1 MMRPSEPLIRSAR
14 HLRISPPVSLTGVSA
29 LFIFLVAVAGLGD
42 ALTGKLARAG
52 QAGQASATFIGGE
65 RCATCHPHQQKAWL
79 GSHHDLAMQEAGE
92 DTVLGDFD
100 DTTFT
105 HFGVT
110 SRFFRRNGGFFINTE
125 GPDGKL
131 ADYQISHTF
140 GVTPLQQYLVSFP
153 DGRMQALSIAW
164 DARPREAGGGRWF
177 HLYPDEPIPPQDELH
192 WTRPSQ
198 NWNWMCAECHST
210 NLKRNYDS
218 ATDRYRTTWS
228 ELDVSCEA
236 CHGPGSNHL
245 AWAEGMAANQ
255 PVEPAVA
262 ATKGLVVALD
272 ERRGVTWSPDASGK
286 SVRDPPPRGH
296 REVEV
301 CAQCHSRRAS
311 LADGL
316 RHGSPLLETHDP
328 VLLSPGLYFADGQQQ
343 DEVYN
348 YGSFLQSRMY
358 AQGVTC
364 SDCHDPHS
372 GRLRAPGNSLCAQC
386 HAPARYDQPSH
397 SLHPLGSVGAQCV
410 ACHMPARTYM
420 VVDPRHDHAMRVPRP
435 DLSQRLGTPDP
446 CTACHQDK
454 DAAWAAEVI
463 AAAFGPERKGYQPF
477 ASALHAG
484 RSGEPGAAK
493 RLTALIQD
501 QGAPAIARASALREL
516 EAYLS
521 PASLPLLAVALR
533 DSDPLVRGAA
543 LETLLLLPMPRRP
556 SLALPL
562 LDDPVRMVRLKAARA
577 LAPVP
582 DESLST
588 RDRARLKDVMA
599 DYVAAQEA
607 NAERPEAHLSLGLFH
622 AERGQ
627 DAKAEAEYRAA
638 IKLEAGFA
646 PAYVNL
652 ADLYRATR
660 REGEAEAVL
669 LQGLGQRPR
678 DASLTHALGLLRVRQ
693 GRPDEALRLLARAAT
708 LSPDNP
714 RYAYVLAV
722 AQHDR
727 GQPGEA
733 RATLAQALERFPY
746 HPELLAAGVSY
757 AQEAGDGTTAARLAE
772 RLDQLATSSP

>member
-1 MMRPSEPLIRSAR
+1 MSPSQPLVRFACQ
-14 HLRISPPVSLTGVSA
+14 LRIFPRTA
-29 LFIFLVAVAGLGD
+29 LARRFTLVIPLVAAAGLGG
-42 ALTGKLARAG
+42 AVPGELARAG
-52 QAGQASATFIGGE
+52 QYSQARATFIGRE
-65 RCATCHPHQQKAWL
+65 RCAACHPHQQEAWL
-79 GSHHDLAMQEAGE
+79 GSHHDLAMQEARD
-92 DTVLGDFD
+92 DTVRGDFND
-100 DTTFT
+100 ASFT

-131 ADYQISHTF
+131 ADYEISHTF

-164 DARPREAGGGRWF
+164 DSRPREAGGGRWF
-177 HLYPDEPIPPQDELH
+177 HLYPDERIPPEDELH

-210 NLKRNYDS
+210 NLRRNYDS
-218 ATDRYRTTWS
+218 ATDRYRTIWS
-228 ELDVSCEA
+228 EIDVSCEA

-255 PVEPAVA
+255 APDPALV

-272 ERRGVTWSPDASGK
+272 ERRGVTWSPAADGK
-286 SVRDPPPRGH
+286 PVRNPPPRGH

-301 CAQCHSRRAS
+301 CAQCHARRAG

-316 RHGSPLLETHDP
+316 NHGAPLLETHDP

-343 DEVYN
+343 DEVYT
-348 YGSFLQSRMY
+348 YGSFLQSRMH

-372 GRLRAPGNSLCAQC
+372 GRLRTPGNSLCAQC
-386 HAPARYDQPSH
+386 HPPARYDQPGH
-397 SLHPLGSVGAQCV
+397 SLHPHGSAGAQCV
-410 ACHMPARTYM
+410 ACHMPVRTYM

-454 DAAWAAEVI
+454 DTAWAAEVI

-484 RSGEPGAAK
+484 RGGEPGAAQ
-493 RLTALIQD
+493 RLTTLIQD
-501 QGAPAIARASALREL
+501 KDAPAIARASAVREI

-521 PASLPLLAVALR
+521 PASLPLLSATLR

-543 LETLLLLPMPRRP
+543 LETLLVLPLSRRL

-582 DESLST
+582 DASLSAEH
-588 RDRARLKDVMA
+588 RARLEVVMA
-599 DYVAAQEA
+599 DYVASQKA
-607 NAERPEAHLSLGLFH
+607 NAERPEAHLNLGLFH

-638 IKLEAGFA
+638 IKLQAGFA

-652 ADLYRATR
+652 ADLYRATQR
-660 REGEAEAVL
+660 DSEAEAVL
-669 LQGLGQRPR
+669 LQGLGQRPQ

-708 LSPDNP
+708 LSPDNA

-722 AQHDR
+722 AQHDTGKPR
-727 GQPGEA
+727 EA
-733 RATLAQALERFPY
+733 RATLDRALERFPY
-746 HPELLAAGVSY
+746 HPDLLAAGVSY
-757 AQEAGDGTTAARLAE
+757 AQEAGDTERAARLGE
-772 RLDQLATSSP
+772 RLDRLARSSP